1 MDNVI
6 NIVANYEDSCKEK
19 HGDKLRIIS
28 ESVYFDAMS
37 ITHILAEFIRRK
49 YDDKTIF
56 EEYMNYNSVS
66 YAIEREENGERKT
79 IFSTGN
85 YFQYNFNEVH
95 LLAFKYMLSEL
106 GAFLFDNENL
116 WLIDRSQE
124 GNVIKYEKDFDADN
138 EYPEI
143 KKFVE
148 YLFSLQLQKNGDK
161 LNFVEMKR
169 ALNDFLE
176 LEKGKPKQK
185 IKEKN
190 KQS

>member
-1 MDNVI
+1 MNNVI
-6 NIVANYEDSCKEK
+6 NIVANYKDSCKEK

-56 EEYMNYNSVS
+56 EEHTHYNSVS
-66 YAIEREENGERKT
+66 YSIEKEENGERKT
-79 IFSTGN
+79 IFSTGD

-116 WLIDRSQE
+116 WIVDRRQE
-124 GNVIKYEKDFDADN
+124 GNVIKYEKVFDAEN
-138 EYPEI
+138 EYPEVKDFI
-143 KKFVE
+143 N
-148 YLFSLQLQKNGDK
+148 YLFELQLQKNGGK
-161 LNFVEMKR
+161 LNLVEMET
-169 ALNDFLE
+169 ALNDFLSK
-176 LEKGKPKQK
+176 EKDKPKQR
-185 IKEKN
+185 IKEN
-190 KQS
+190 K